1 MMATEIAQTNGHITA
16 LTVTNN
22 SPSEKLQQLREQ
34 LKTVYLDRSEAAKPN
49 SRKPFLMQSQEPPSF
64 IT

>member
-22 SPSEKLQQLREQ
+22 SPSEKLQQLRDQ
-34 LKTVYLDRSEAAKPN
+34 LKTV
-49 SRKPFLMQSQEPPSF
+49 
-64 IT
+64 